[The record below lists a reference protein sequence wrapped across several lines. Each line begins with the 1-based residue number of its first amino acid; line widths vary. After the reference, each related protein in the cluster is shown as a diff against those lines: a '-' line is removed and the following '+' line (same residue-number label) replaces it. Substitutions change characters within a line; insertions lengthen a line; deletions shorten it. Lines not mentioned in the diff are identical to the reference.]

1 MDTTSL
7 LRGTLDQTW
16 EALRP
21 QLEASLAG
29 QWRNQRNQNAIFTMA
44 QAARWLDRAEN
55 REQWRLALVEA
66 AAKFSDRSA
75 LFLIESGRML
85 CVAVHGI
92 PENSLATTFIPL
104 HEAPAFQ
111 SVVDTGETVTALRRA
126 AELSPAVSKA
136 FKAPDIKKAHLL
148 PLQSKGKVLAVLYA
162 EGLTVDLPALELLV
176 SIAAGSSLGNSGG
189 LVPTAETY
197 NREDQTLHAKA
208 KHFARVKTAAL
219 LLDRPLDV
227 RAGRRRRALYSALH
241 GEIDSLRTE
250 FASHF
255 FSRSS
260 NMVDYLHLELIRTLA
275 NDDATLLGTEYPG
288 PML

>member
-7 LRGTLDQTW
+7 IRGTLDQTW

-29 QWRNQRNQNAIFTMA
+29 QWKNQGNQNAIFTMA

-75 LFLIESGRML
+75 LFLIDAGSMI

-92 PENSLATTFIPL
+92 LEDSMAMTFIPL

-111 SVVDTGETVTALRRA
+111 SVVDTGETVTALRRS
-126 AELSPAVSKA
+126 AELSAAVSKA
-136 FKAPDIKKAHLL
+136 FQAPEVKKAHLL

-176 SIAAGSSLGNSGG
+176 SIAAGSSLGSSGG
-189 LVPTAETY
+189 LVPAAETY
-197 NREDQTLHAKA
+197 SKKDQTLHAKA
-208 KHFARVKTAAL
+208 KHFARVKTAVL

-227 RAGRRRRALYSALH
+227 RAGRRRRALYSTLH
-241 GEIDSLRTE
+241 GEIDSLRKD
-250 FASHF
+250 FASQF

-275 NDDATLLGTEYPG
+275 NDDAKLLGTEYPG

>member
-29 QWRNQRNQNAIFTMA
+29 QWKNQRNQNSIFTMA

-75 LFLIESGRML
+75 LFLIEAGRML

-92 PENSLATTFIPL
+92 PETSLVMTFIPL

-126 AELSPAVSKA
+126 AELSAQVSKA
-136 FKAPDIKKAHLL
+136 FPASEIKKAHLL
-148 PLQSKGKVLAVLYA
+148 PLQSKGKVLAVLYT

-176 SIAAGSSLGNSGG
+176 SIASGSSLGNSGG
-189 LVPTAETY
+189 LVPVVE
-197 NREDQTLHAKA
+197 NLSGENQKLHANA
-208 KHFARVKTAAL
+208 RHFARVKTAEL
-219 LLDRPLDV
+219 LLNRPLDV

-241 GEIDSLRTE
+241 VEIDSLRTE
-250 FASHF
+250 FAGKF
-255 FSRSS
+255 FTRSS

-275 NDDATLLGTEYPG
+275 NDDAKLLGTEYPG

>member
-1 MDTTSL
+1 MDATSL

-29 QWRNQRNQNAIFTMA
+29 QWKNQQNQSSIFTMA

-55 REQWRLALVEA
+55 REQWLLALVEA

-75 LFLIESGRML
+75 LFLIEAGHML

-92 PENSLATTFIPL
+92 AEDSIVKTLIPL

-111 SVVDTGETVTALRRA
+111 SVIDTGETVTALRRE
-126 AELSPAVSKA
+126 AELSPSVSKA
-136 FKAPDIKKAHLL
+136 FQAPDIKKAHLL

-162 EGLTVDLPALELLV
+162 EGLIVDLPALELLV
-176 SIAAGSSLGNSGG
+176 SIASGSSLGNSGG
-189 LVPTAETY
+189 LVPPIE
-197 NREDQTLHAKA
+197 NFSVEDQKLHANA

-227 RAGRRRRALYSALH
+227 RAGRRRKTLYSALH
-241 GEIDSLRTE
+241 GEIDSLRTQ
-250 FASHF
+250 FASQF
-255 FSRSS
+255 FNRST

-275 NDDATLLGTEYPG
+275 NDDAKLLGSEYPG

>member
-1 MDTTSL
+1 MDATSL

-29 QWRNQRNQNAIFTMA
+29 QWKNERNQNSIFTMA

-55 REQWRLALVEA
+55 QKQWRLALVEA
-66 AAKFSDRSA
+66 AAKFSDSSA
-75 LFLIESGRML
+75 LFLIEAGSIC

-92 PENSLATTFIPL
+92 PETSLTMTVIPL

-126 AELSPAVSKA
+126 AELSPPISKA
-136 FKAPDIKKAHLL
+136 FQAPDIKKAHLL
-148 PLQSKGKVLAVLYA
+148 PLQNKGKVMAVLYA
-162 EGLTVDLPALELLV
+162 EGLMVDLPALELLV
-176 SIAAGSSLGNSGG
+176 SIASGSSLGNSGG
-189 LVPTAETY
+189 LVPAVG
-197 NREDQTLHAKA
+197 NFSVEDQKLHASA
-208 KHFARVKTAAL
+208 RHFARVKTAEL

-250 FASHF
+250 FASQF
-255 FSRSS
+255 FNRSS
-260 NMVDYLHLELIRTLA
+260 NMLDYLHLELIRTLA
-275 NDDATLLGTEYPG
+275 NDDAKLLGTEYPG